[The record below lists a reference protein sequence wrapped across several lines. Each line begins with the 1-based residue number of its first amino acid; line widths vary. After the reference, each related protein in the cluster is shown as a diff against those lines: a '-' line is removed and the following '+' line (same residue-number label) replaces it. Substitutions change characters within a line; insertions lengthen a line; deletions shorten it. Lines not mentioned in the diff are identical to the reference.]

1 MSQVKIFYEGVNF
14 AKGARLA
21 VLSAKGYRKLDA
33 TGLRKGLAMVA
44 GWSRRVKLYLPEKLS
59 ENSGGL
65 LLREEKGLGSRAS
78 RPMKN
83 ARCEGRLTILEAA
96 RRGFSDSF

>member
-1 MSQVKIFYEGVNF
+1 MILVF
-14 AKGARLA
+14 AGAGASYAINPNKYPTTIEFFSRLDE
-21 VLSAKGYRKLDA
+21 SIK
-33 TGLRKGLAMVA
+33 
-44 GWSRRVKLYLPEKLS
+44 KLS

-65 LLREEKGLGSRAS
+65 LLSEEKGLESRAS